1 MPKDDYF
8 YIRYKILLYLYE
20 CAKRGETPDKYHILT
35 AESYGINQSYFD
47 FIMKNLYKDGF
58 IDDACSLKFPHRATA
73 HTLYPKNV
81 EITTKG
87 IEYLTENS
95 MMEKAKNF
103 LKEIKD
109 IIPGL

>member
-1 MPKDDYF
+1 MAKDDYF

-20 CAKRGETPDKYHILT
+20 CAKCGKTPDIYNVMT
-35 AESYGINQSYFD
+35 AESYGIDNSYFY
-47 FIMKNLYKDGF
+47 FIIKNLYKDGC
-58 IDDACSLKFPHRATA
+58 IDGLRVIKCGYSAEPSYNITSRI
-73 HTLYPKNV
+73 

-87 IEYLTENS
+87 IEYLNENS

-103 LKEIKD
+103 LKEMKD